1 MFGQIIVR
9 LTDENLERKLQ
20 IETKGVPRMSHRSH
34 ARAPAETPIE
44 RIFEKVMRRKM
55 TSQERIYF
63 HLQRKIKPPMRVN
76 TNRQTRAA

>member
-1 MFGQIIVR
+1 
-9 LTDENLERKLQ
+9 
-20 IETKGVPRMSHRSH
+20 MSHRSH

-63 HLQRKIKPPMRVN
+63 HLTRRIKPPMRVN